1 MSFIK
6 KKKRFYEMSQNIKI
20 FELLWSKCFDSVDV
34 S

>member
-6 KKKRFYEMSQNIKI
+6 KKQFYEMSQNIKI
-20 FELLWSKCFDSVDV
+20 FERLWSKFFDSVDV